1 MSMEMLESKT
11 DERDY
16 ALERLIMLSD
26 GVFAIAITLLA
37 LELRPPVDWDRSLT
51 GLVEGM
57 WRPAAA
63 FLVSFIVIGL
73 FWISHRRMFGR
84 FRSADMIL
92 TVLNLFLLGTIT
104 LVPVATNLLYEG
116 GPRSGGFVIYVV
128 LLSLIGLSNALL
140 WAYVAFLKPAL
151 FSHEPPKTARVMG
164 FLVLLIF
171 PILVPM
177 AYFIASGTLPMWTLG
192 LLVVIAVAMRVVK
205 SRLMSSMDK
214 EWRP

>member
-1 MSMEMLESKT
+1 MSMEMLENKT
-11 DERDY
+11 GERDY
-16 ALERLIMLSD
+16 GLERLIMLSD

-37 LELRPPVDWDRSLT
+37 LELRPPHDWDRSLS
-51 GLVEGM
+51 GLVNGM

-84 FRSADMIL
+84 FRSADVIL

-116 GPRSGGFVIYVV
+116 GPRSGGFIVYVV

-140 WAYVAFLKPAL
+140 WAYVAFLKPSL
-151 FSHEPPKTARVMG
+151 FSQEPPEAARLMG
-164 FLVLLIF
+164 LLVLLIF
-171 PILVPM
+171 PVLVPM

-192 LLVVIAVAMRVVK
+192 SLVVIAVGIRVVK